1 MNNFLYFYVE
11 TETVK
16 TAQHVAFDE
25 SMNDLDIKPPNA
37 RLLDGI
43 HSGQNDDIMEDI
55 DVNLP
60 NLDVSHCPFY
70 DILTT
75 SMPLDLDSPAPLA
88 MEFDTCH

>member
-1 MNNFLYFYVE
+1 MKNVLYFDVE

-43 HSGQNDDIMEDI
+43 RSGQI
-55 DVNLP
+55 
-60 NLDVSHCPFY
+60 
-70 DILTT
+70 DILWRTLT
-75 SMPLDLDSPAPLA
+75 
-88 MEFDTCH
+88 